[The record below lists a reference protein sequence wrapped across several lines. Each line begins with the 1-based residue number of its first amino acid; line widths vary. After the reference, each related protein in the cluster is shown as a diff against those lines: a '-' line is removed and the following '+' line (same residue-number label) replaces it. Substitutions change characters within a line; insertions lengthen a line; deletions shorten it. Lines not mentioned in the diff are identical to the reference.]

1 MLEKPACTERVK
13 NVYAGAAFEVSV
25 NLCEFF
31 LLHLAILKLM
41 KPVGDPKSYQ
51 LISLLY
57 VPYKILMKLIYACI
71 KPISDL
77 LLLAKQAGF
86 RCRKATVDQVI
97 LLMENIKDF
106 LLIC

>member
-1 MLEKPACTERVK
+1 MLEKPPCTERVK
-13 NVYAGAAFEVSV
+13 NIYAGAAFEVLV

-31 LLHLAILKLM
+31 LLHLLILKLM
-41 KPVGDPKSYQ
+41 KPVRNPKSYQ
-51 LISLLY
+51 LIALLY

-77 LLLAKQAGF
+77 LLLREQAGF
-86 RCRKATVDQVI
+86 RCRKSTVDQVI
-97 LLMENIKDF
+97 LLTENIKDF